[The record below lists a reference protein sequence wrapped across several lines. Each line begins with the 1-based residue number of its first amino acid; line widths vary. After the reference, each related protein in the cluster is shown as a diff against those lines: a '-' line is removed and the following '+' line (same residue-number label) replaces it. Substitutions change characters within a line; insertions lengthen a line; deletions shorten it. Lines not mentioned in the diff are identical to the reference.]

1 VFLSLFVRGGF
12 SKCEYCEERAAIRSF
27 PCTGARHGPPDLQS
41 DADAGVAAEPP
52 RGMTATGGSMILRM
66 IGAEA
71 TFTDEDGMLW
81 TVTEREGHGVPG
93 SRGIRCLIFDSPEA
107 ARRVWNYPAGWRDLL
122 PPSLI
127 ALSWSQ

>member
-1 VFLSLFVRGGF
+1 M
-12 SKCEYCEERAAIRSF
+12 
-27 PCTGARHGPPDLQS
+27 GPPDLQS
-41 DADAGVAAEPP
+41 DADAGVTADP
-52 RGMTATGGSMILRM
+52 RGVTAPGRSVALRM

-81 TVTEREGHGVPG
+81 TVTEREGHAVPG
-93 SRGIRCLIFDSPEA
+93 SRGSHCLIFDSPEA
-107 ARRVWNYPAGWRDLL
+107 VRRVWDYPAGWRDLL